1 MTSPTITVP
10 TVSCPSPQ
18 PTANPV
24 DICDI
29 VEWVLRVA
37 RTSPDYRDDPQFRAA
52 CDQLEDFAVNELGD
66 A

>member
-1 MTSPTITVP
+1 MTTAT
-10 TVSCPSPQ
+10 TAVSDTPRPA
-18 PTANPV
+18 PIAADPV

-37 RTSPDYRDDPQFRAA
+37 RTSPDYREDPQFRAA

>member
-1 MTSPTITVP
+1 MTTPTTSIPDTPSPTPVA
-10 TVSCPSPQ
+10 
-18 PTANPV
+18 ANPV